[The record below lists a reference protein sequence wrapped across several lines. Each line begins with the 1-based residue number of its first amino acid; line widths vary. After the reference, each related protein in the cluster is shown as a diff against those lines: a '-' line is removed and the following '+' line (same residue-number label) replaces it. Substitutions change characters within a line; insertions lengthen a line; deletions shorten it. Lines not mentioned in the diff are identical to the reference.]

1 MQATRTPPGRA
12 PAANPRHQSTQPPPA
27 PSPAGS
33 GAQIPAMPSEEAFLS
48 HFGDAIDDRIAE
60 ILEELLEERNAERR
74 RRRLPQV
81 LGTAS
86 LILALITSLLLRH
99 NASAA
104 WTIWPATATICL
116 AVAWA
121 TSIRRS

>member
-33 GAQIPAMPSEEAFLS
+33 GTQILAMRCEEDFLS

-60 ILEELLEERNAERR
+60 ILEELLEERNADRPHQ
-74 RRRLPQV
+74 RLPQV
-81 LGTAS
+81 LGTAG
-86 LILALITSLLLRH
+86 LILALITSVLLRH

-116 AVAWA
+116 VIAW
-121 TSIRRS
+121 TSSTRRS

>member
-12 PAANPRHQSTQPPPA
+12 PAAGPRRQSTQPPPA

-33 GAQIPAMPSEEAFLS
+33 GTQILATRSEKEFLS
-48 HFGDAIDDRIAE
+48 HFEDAIDDRIAE
-60 ILEELLEERNAERR
+60 ILEELLEERNAGRPHQ
-74 RRRLPQV
+74 RLPQV
-81 LGTAS
+81 LGTVG
-86 LILALITSLLLRH
+86 LILALITSVLLRH

-116 AVAWA
+116 VIAW
-121 TSIRRS
+121 TSSTRRS

>member
-27 PSPAGS
+27 PSPARS
-33 GAQIPAMPSEEAFLS
+33 GTQIPAMPSEEEFLS

-60 ILEELLEERNAERR
+60 ILEELLEERNAERP

-81 LGTAS
+81 LGTAG
-86 LILALITSLLLRH
+86 LTLALITSLLLRH

-104 WTIWPATATICL
+104 WTIWPATAAICL
-116 AVAWA
+116 VIAW
-121 TSIRRS
+121 TSSTRRS

>member
-12 PAANPRHQSTQPPPA
+12 PAATPRNQGTQPPPA
-27 PSPAGS
+27 PSSAGP
-33 GAQIPAMPSEEAFLS
+33 GTQVLAMRAEEEFLS

-60 ILEELLEERNAERR
+60 ILEELLEQRNADRPH
-74 RRRLPQV
+74 RRLPRV

-86 LILALITSLLLRH
+86 LILALITSALLRH
-99 NASAA
+99 SATVA

-116 AVAWA
+116 IAW
-121 TSIRRS
+121 TSSTRRS